1 VTRLFGTDGVRGL
14 ANGDLT
20 AELALALATSAA
32 TVLRGNH
39 TRPTAVIGRDPRP
52 SGEFLEAAVAAGLA
66 RAGVEVFRIGIVPT
80 PAVALLVKE
89 YNSCLGVMISAS
101 HNPMPDNGIKF
112 FAAGGSKLTD
122 EQEDAIEAG
131 LSQDSALPTG
141 DAIGRIVDDPAAA
154 QKYLDHIVSTIPA
167 DLSGLKVVV
176 DCANGSASVLAP
188 QALRAL
194 GAEVIVLNDALDGWH
209 INDNCGSTHPQALQA
224 AVLANGADAG
234 IAHDGDADRCLA
246 VDAQGKLIDG
256 DQIMGILA
264 IAMKQAGT
272 LVKNTLVAT
281 VMSNIGL
288 SIALKQAGIELVET
302 NVGDR
307 YVLEQMRAGGYCL
320 GGEQSGHVVMSDYS
334 TTGDGILT
342 ALHLLSQVK
351 STGKPLADLAQV
363 VQPLPQILI
372 NVSGVDKSKLAS
384 SQDIAEAVAAAQA
397 ELGGSGRVL
406 LRPSGTEPVI
416 RVMVEAATD
425 EIAKSVAQALASQVE
440 AVLAL

>member
-1 VTRLFGTDGVRGL
+1 
-14 ANGDLT
+14 
-20 AELALALATSAA
+20 
-32 TVLRGNH
+32 
-39 TRPTAVIGRDPRP
+39 
-52 SGEFLEAAVAAGLA
+52 
-66 RAGVEVFRIGIVPT
+66 
-80 PAVALLVKE
+80 
-89 YNSCLGVMISAS
+89 M
-101 HNPMPDNGIKF
+101 
-112 FAAGGSKLTD
+112 
-122 EQEDAIEAG
+122 
-131 LSQDSALPTG
+131 
-141 DAIGRIVDDPAAA
+141 
-154 QKYLDHIVSTIPA
+154 STIPA

-209 INDNCGSTHPQALQA
+209 INEDCGSTHPQALQA

-351 STGKPLADLAQV
+351 STGKSLADLAQV

-384 SQDIAEAVAAAQA
+384 SQDIAEAVAAAHA

-425 EIAKSVAQALASQVE
+425 EIAKSVAQALAGQVE